1 MNATLAAGLFP
12 SVRANWLL
20 QLVLAVAGS
29 ALLALSAKLQVPF
42 WPVPMTMQPL
52 AVLLIGI
59 GFGPELG
66 AATVLLYLAEGAS
79 GLPVFAKGGGVAYL
93 AGPTA
98 GYLLS
103 YPPAAALVG
112 FLTQGG
118 RGRSLGWALLACTLA
133 VALMYA
139 CGAGWLA
146 TFVGPQKAL
155 MAGVVPFVV
164 GDAVKIVIAALVAQT
179 AWRQVIR

>member
-1 MNATLAAGLFP
+1 MNATLAAGLWP

-20 QLVLAVAGS
+20 QLMLAIGGS
-29 ALLALSAKLQVPF
+29 ALLAISAKMQVPF
-42 WPVPMTMQPL
+42 WLVPMTMQPL

-79 GLPVFAKGGGVAYL
+79 GLPVFAKGGGAAYL

-98 GYLLS
+98 GYLMS
-103 YPPAAALVG
+103 YPFAAALVG
-112 FLTQGG
+112 WMTQAG
-118 RGRSLGWALLACTLA
+118 RGRSFGLALLGCALSVA
-133 VALMYA
+133 VMYA

-146 TFVGPQKAL
+146 SFIGVQKAWIG
-155 MAGVVPFVV
+155 GVQPFLI
-164 GDAVKIVIAALVAQT
+164 GDAVKIVIAALIAQT